1 MSEKSRL
8 RVGINGFGRI
18 GRAIYRIN
26 AQRDLFDVVAIN
38 DINPDGANIA
48 YLLQY
53 DSTYGRLEQPATFEQ
68 GELVVGKQ
76 RSALHHFPN
85 VGSVP
90 WRQHDVDVVI
100 ESSGHPDN
108 GAYLAS
114 GDGGIDYMV
123 QTYTA
128 DPGGAVKTII
138 FGVNEE
144 EFDPASHRRLS
155 SSICDTISLAPVI
168 KLLEGRFGVVGG
180 SLTTVH
186 PWLNSQNLLDGQG
199 ATWFHPQDNTS
210 AHALGRAADNNLIP
224 KSTSAVLAAEAVF
237 PGINSRIE
245 SFSFRVP
252 TSIVSGAVLNVELE
266 KPTDR
271 DGVMGL
277 FAERERTQERPIF
290 QSVEAPLVSID
301 YRASEYS
308 ANIDQR
314 WTSVREERKLRMV
327 YWYDNE
333 WGYASRVVDL
343 VGLIGD
349 R

>member
-1 MSEKSRL
+1 L
-8 RVGINGFGRI
+8 RVGINGLGRI

-53 DSTYGRLEQPATFEQ
+53 DSTYGRLEQPVSFE
-68 GELVVGKQ
+68 GGKLISGRQ
-76 RSALHHFPN
+76 SSTLYHYPN
-85 VGSVP
+85 VGSVH
-90 WRQHDVDVVI
+90 WGDHDVDVVV

-114 GDGGIDYMV
+114 GDGGISHMV
-123 QTYTA
+123 QTYAA
-128 DPGGAVKTII
+128 DPAGPVKTII
-138 FGVNEE
+138 FGVNEG
-144 EFDPASHRRLS
+144 EFDPGVHRRLS
-155 SSICDTISLAPVI
+155 SSICDTISLSPVM
-168 KLLEGRFGVVGG
+168 KVLEDNFGVSGG

-199 ATWFHPQDNTS
+199 PAWFHPKDNSS
-210 AHALGRAADNNLIP
+210 AHALGRSVDNNLIP

-237 PGINSRIE
+237 PGIDSRIE

-252 TSIVSGAVLNVELE
+252 TSIVSGAVLNVELKSDTE
-266 KPTDR
+266 TES
-271 DGVMGL
+271 VVAL
-277 FAERERTQERPIF
+277 FTELECKQEMPIF
-290 QSVEAPLVSID
+290 QNVEAPLVSID

-314 WTSVREERKLRMV
+314 WTSVRDGRKLRMV

-333 WGYASRVVDL
+333 WGYASRVADL
-343 VGLIGD
+343 VALIGSA
-349 R
+349 